1 MRGGI
6 KSSRLVAFLDRPKF
20 HSVMTDVMR
29 KRRSLESF
37 RFGRRDEEV
46 AIDDVPLPENE
57 RRYSLRSFGGSMR
70 SMFGREK
77 SANPLSEF
85 QQQRVYLCSSRSICG
100 QTSKLILQITKYKLQ
115 QE

>member
-1 MRGGI
+1 
-6 KSSRLVAFLDRPKF
+6 
-20 HSVMTDVMR
+20 MTDVMR

-57 RRYSLRSFGGSMR
+57 RRCSLRSFGGSMR

-85 QQQRVYLCSSRSICG
+85 QQQSLSVFESEHMWANFKAHLADNKI
-100 QTSKLILQITKYKLQ
+100 QTSAGVRVMLPEFVNDQ
-115 QE
+115 